1 MIIWTLY
8 KLERNEQSLIC
19 IFNFNG
25 ENITHKSK
33 NTSYKSSNDLQAVIG
48 SITDTPDLHPAAG
61 ESTFHPSLSTT
72 MDLTKDWSKDVRV
85 VDLVGKVTTVGA
97 VIQKQKKC
105 KRTINHSRS
114 GAPGNI
120 WPDHLLMI
128 IRKIL
133 WRHLGP
139 ESPRTALIT
148 HCAIKANV
156 SIISGWWESNWLE
169 ASNSLETLQIFLV
182 TS

>member
-1 MIIWTLY
+1 MGGGSFSQSYSGCVTSSLGEMIIWTLY

-19 IFNFNG
+19 IFSFNG

-48 SITDTPDLHPAAG
+48 SITDTPDVHPAAG
-61 ESTFHPSLSTT
+61 ESTSVHRMMVFPPPSLSTT

-105 KRTINHSRS
+105 KWTINHSRLELLGTS
-114 GAPGNI
+114 G
-120 WPDHLLMI
+120 LM
-128 IRKIL
+128 
-133 WRHLGP
+133 G
-139 ESPRTALIT
+139 
-148 HCAIKANV
+148 C
-156 SIISGWWESNWLE
+156 GWSSERSSLKELDALE
-169 ASNSLETLQIFLV
+169 ASGTRVPRNSTDN
-182 TS
+182 T